1 MLRVRTLYATSAQA
15 SARYYAR
22 YVEPTAGEQPG
33 RWVGGL
39 ADEIGV
45 AGKVEVDQLEA
56 LLSGHHPVSGEQ
68 LGSKLVDRHTKRGT
82 TIKAVAGYDATFSA
96 PKSVSAWW
104 GLTGDEGVKAAH
116 DLAVQ
121 VVLDHIE
128 AHATTRV
135 RVGGPRMYP
144 DVEHGLTM
152 AVFPQSTSREDDPQ
166 LHTHAVISGKVIG
179 PNGRWYALDAHYVKH
194 HQRALGGL
202 YQSVLRAELTHRYGV
217 RWGPIVEGQAEI
229 ADMPVEIMEVFSKR
243 TRQVDDYERTLV
255 DAFQDREGRD
265 PTRWE
270 HAAIKREAAADS
282 RANKTG
288 APVAD
293 LEMRWLVEAA
303 ELGWTPQKLTQQLT
317 NPQRELPAPEPVTI
331 TQVLDRLSAGQSTW
345 TRADVL
351 RAVCD
356 LTEVHPGIDGRAWAR
371 SVDQAVS
378 AVVDSQLDFDP
389 PAEDVVRR
397 SDGRSVW
404 MDPDTTH
411 LTDERIL
418 EQEERILDFA
428 IAAQTDQPTRSDTV
442 DRTGLDVLQAD
453 AAEAVAG
460 QDRLVLVVGPAGTG
474 KTTTLARATD
484 DLRQHRRPVFGVAPT
499 AKAARVLSAEL
510 HMEADTVAKLLHEWD
525 RETGPGER
533 WRLPPATTV
542 VVDETGMLG
551 TPSLDRLVGLARS
564 QDWRLVLVGDPSQLH
579 AVGRGGMFDELCRV
593 GRAHELAV
601 IHRFTHDWEQVA
613 TRQLRAARSIAIDAY
628 LDHHRIDAGTIE
640 DHLERIADE
649 WIRHTAAGRTVAVTA
664 ETNAHV
670 DTLNEAIQARRRD
683 RGEVD
688 DLRTARIAGGETVGR
703 GDVVVTRSNDRTL
716 ATDANEPVRNRE
728 RWIVE
733 HVADHGP
740 LTLARIDGHDR
751 VRLPAEYAQ
760 AHVRLAYAS
769 TAHGVQGET
778 VDVSFT
784 LVSQATTHRSLY
796 VGATRGRD
804 ANHLAVI
811 TETTDLDDARD
822 TLEWVLTNDRV
833 DVPAIVRRRE
843 LAGATPPPMTAQERL
858 DAAQA
863 AFFKAKARSAP
874 ACELVAQAKEELTAA
889 QSKVSGL
896 EADLRAAR
904 PWERRAIRRNL
915 AGAEERVADAQ
926 SWYEEALDQA
936 RPSLHELEQR
946 RQQLET
952 VRAETEVEVMRQ
964 RFDAFGR
971 EAPSRSGLGR

>member
-1 MLRVRTLYATSAQA
+1 MLRVRTLYAASAQA

-22 YVEPTAGEQPG
+22 YVEPSAGEQPG
-33 RWVGGL
+33 KWIGGL

-45 AGKVEVDQLEA
+45 SGEVEVDQLET

-68 LGSKLVDRHTKRGT
+68 LGSKLVDRHTKHGKV
-82 TIKAVAGYDATFSA
+82 IKAVAGYDATFSA

-104 GLTGDEGVKAAH
+104 GLTGDPGVKAAH

-121 VVLDHIE
+121 VVLEHVE
-128 AHATTRV
+128 AHATTRA
-135 RVGGPRMYP
+135 RVNGPRMYP

-179 PNGRWYALDAHYVKH
+179 PHGRWYALDGHYVKH
-194 HQRALGGL
+194 NQRALGGL
-202 YQSVLRAELTHRYGV
+202 YQSVLRAELTSRYGV

-229 ADMPVEIMEVFSKR
+229 ADMPTEIMEAFSKR
-243 TRQVDDYERTLV
+243 TRQVEDYEQILL
-255 DAFQDREGRD
+255 DAFRDREGRD

-270 HAAIKREAAADS
+270 HAAIMREAAADS

-303 ELGWTPQKLTQQLT
+303 ALGWTPQKLTQELT
-317 NPQRELPAPEPVTI
+317 NQGRELPAPEPVTI
-331 TQVLDRLSAGQSTW
+331 AQVLDRLSAAQSTW

-356 LTEVHPGIDGRAWAR
+356 LTEVHPGIDGRAWVR
-371 SVDQAVS
+371 SIDRAVS
-378 AVVDSQLDFDP
+378 AVIDSQQDLDP
-389 PAEDVVRR
+389 LTEERVRR

-404 MDPDTTH
+404 TDPDTAH
-411 LTDERIL
+411 LTDVRIL
-418 EQEERILDFA
+418 EQEERVLAFA
-428 IAAQTDQPTRSDTV
+428 IEAQTDQPARSDTV
-442 DRTGLDVLQAD
+442 DRDGLDVLQAD
-453 AAEAVAG
+453 AAAAVAG
-460 QDRLVLVVGPAGTG
+460 HDRLVLVVGPAGTG
-474 KTTTLARATD
+474 KTMTLARATD

-510 HMEADTVAKLLHEWD
+510 TMEADTVAKLLYEWG
-525 RETGPGER
+525 RETGPRER

-551 TPSLDRLVGLARS
+551 TPSLDRLVELARS
-564 QDWRLVLVGDPSQLH
+564 QEWRLVLVGDPSQLH

-593 GRAHELAV
+593 GRTHELAV
-601 IHRFTHDWEQVA
+601 IHRFTHDWEQMA
-613 TRQLRAARSIAIDAY
+613 TRQLRAARSIALDAY
-628 LDHHRIDAGTIE
+628 LDHHRVDAGTIE

-649 WIRHTAAGRTVAVTA
+649 WIRHTAAGRAVAVTA

-688 DLRTARIAGGETVGR
+688 DQTTARIAGGETVGR
-703 GDVVVTRSNDRTL
+703 GDVIVTRSNDRAL
-716 ATDANEPVRNRE
+716 VTDEGESVRNRE
-728 RWIVE
+728 RWIV
-733 HVADHGP
+733 
-740 LTLARIDGHDR
+740 DR
-751 VRLPAEYAQ
+751 VTNDGRINVSGKGGHGSAVLPADYAQ
-760 AHVRLAYAS
+760 EHVRLGYAS

-778 VDVSFT
+778 VDISYT
-784 LVSQATTHRSLY
+784 LVSRATTHRSLY
-796 VGATRGRD
+796 VGATRGRE

-833 DVPAIVRRRE
+833 DVPAIARRRE
-843 LAGATPPPMTAQERL
+843 LAEREPPQMSAQERL

-863 AFFKAKARSAP
+863 AFFKAKTRSAP
-874 ACELVAQAKEELTAA
+874 AREVLDEAHEELTAA
-889 QSKVSGL
+889 ESNVSGL
-896 EADLRAAR
+896 KAELRAAR
-904 PWERRAIRRNL
+904 PWERRAVRRDL
-915 AGAEERVADAQ
+915 AGAENRVADAR
-926 SWYEEALDQA
+926 SRYEDARDQA
-936 RPSLHELEQR
+936 RPSLEEVEQA
-946 RQQLET
+946 RQRLDVE
-952 VRAETEVEVMRQ
+952 RAETEVELMHQ
-964 RFDAFGR
+964 RFEAFGR
-971 EAPSRSGLGR
+971 EAPSRGGLSR

>member
-1 MLRVRTLYATSAQA
+1 VRTLYAASAQA

-45 AGKVEVDQLEA
+45 AGEVEVEVDQLEA
-56 LLSGHHPVSGEQ
+56 LLSGHHPVSGDQ
-68 LGSKLVDRHTKRGT
+68 LGSKLVDRHTKHGT

-104 GLTGDEGVKAAH
+104 GLTGDRGVKDAH

-135 RVGGPRMYP
+135 RVNGPRMYP

-179 PNGRWYALDAHYVKH
+179 PNGRWYALDGHYVKH

-229 ADMPVEIMEVFSKR
+229 ADMPTEIMEAFSKR
-243 TRQVDDYERTLV
+243 TRQVEDYEHTLL
-255 DAFQDREGRD
+255 DAFRDREGRD

-303 ELGWTPQKLTQQLT
+303 ELGWTPQKLTHELT
-317 NPQRELPAPEPVTI
+317 NPQLERPAPEPVTI
-331 TQVLDRLSAGQSTW
+331 TQVLDRLSTGKSTW

-371 SVDQAVS
+371 SVARAVS
-378 AVVDSQLDFDP
+378 AVIDNQLDFDP
-389 PAEDVVRR
+389 PAEDLVRR

-404 MDPDTTH
+404 IDPDTTH

-428 IAAQTDQPTRSDTV
+428 LAAQTDRPTRSDTV
-442 DRTGLDVLQAD
+442 DCNGLDVLQAD
-453 AAEAVAG
+453 AAAAVAG
-460 QDRLVLVVGPAGTG
+460 HDGLVLVVGPAGTG

-510 HMEADTVAKLLHEWD
+510 QMEADTVAKLLHEWD

-551 TPSLDRLVGLARS
+551 TPSLDRLMGLARS

-593 GRAHELAV
+593 GRTHELAV
-601 IHRFTHDWEQVA
+601 IHRFTDDWEQVA
-613 TRQLRAARSIAIDAY
+613 TRQLRAARGIALDAY
-628 LDHHRIDAGTIE
+628 LDHHRVDAGTIE

-649 WIRHTAAGRTVAVTA
+649 WMRHTASGRTVVVTA

-688 DLRTARIAGGETVGR
+688 DRTTARIAGAETVGR

-728 RWIVE
+728 RWTVE
-733 HVADHGP
+733 HITDHGF
-740 LTLARIDGHDR
+740 LTLSRIDGHDR
-751 VRLPAEYAQ
+751 VRLPTEYAQ
-760 AHVRLAYAS
+760 AHVRLGYAS

-778 VDVSFT
+778 VDVSYT
-784 LVSQATTHRSLY
+784 LVSRATTHRSLY
-796 VGATRGRD
+796 VGATRGRE

-843 LAGATPPPMTAQERL
+843 LADAAPPPMTAQERL

-863 AFFKAKARSAP
+863 VFFEAKARSAP
-874 ACELVAQAKEELTAA
+874 AREFVARAKEELTAA
-889 QSKVSGL
+889 RSKLSAL
-896 EADLRAAR
+896 EAELRAAR
-904 PWERRAIRRNL
+904 AWERRAIRRNV
-915 AGAEERVADAQ
+915 AGAEDRVANARDRYEDAL
-926 SWYEEALDQA
+926 EQA
-936 RPSLHELEQR
+936 RPALNDLEQA
-946 RQQLET
+946 RQRLDA
-952 VRAETEVEVMRQ
+952 VRDQTEVELVRQ

-971 EAPSRSGLGR
+971 EAPGREGLGR